1 MSVTLSFSHHC
12 GIIQANSHK
21 NQTCFE
27 KPSDTYK
34 YLLYFLPTL
43 LSISIYILFYIYSHF
58 PHLFKHS
65 RKAHLVKSHF
75 YCYCLNKNNSI
86 HQINRV
92 TANRSHDQL
101 HKTTPSNPHATNHAA
116 RLLTKLVAWNI
127 VIKVF
132 SQKIERYKDRIRHL
146 LRWRYCMRPG
156 SGTGSSSLAGVL
168 GDGVFWVLFCCD
180 ICKSFPDIIF
190 FFLQKGR
197 RQSENSLRASITC
210 HINDESASDCVT

>member
-1 MSVTLSFSHHC
+1 MSF
-12 GIIQANSHK
+12 
-21 NQTCFE
+21 
-27 KPSDTYK
+27 
-34 YLLYFLPTL
+34 LLL
-43 LSISIYILFYIYSHF
+43 LL
-58 PHLFKHS
+58 K
-65 RKAHLVKSHF
+65 K
-75 YCYCLNKNNSI
+75 KNNSI

-168 GDGVFWVLFCCD
+168 GDGVFWVLFLLRYLQMFSWHY
-180 ICKSFPDIIF
+180 I

-197 RQSENSLRASITC
+197 RQSENSLRASHVISMTSQPLIAWPRNSLC
-210 HINDESASDCVT
+210 QRLRGSRLDEKGCTLGNLR